1 MISLKPE
8 TRDTDEGSTWFQ
20 MIDLVDPVDYQEKR
34 LSISNPVDQMIEMRL
49 ETDSLESQSIDLPL
63 EDSIDEEPKR
73 RTRSSLLDSAMK
85 YFS

>member
-1 MISLKPE
+1 MTSLKPE

>member
-1 MISLKPE
+1 MTSLKPE

-73 RTRSSLLDSAMK
+73 RTRRTLLDSAMK

>member
-1 MISLKPE
+1 MTSLKPE

-20 MIDLVDPVDYQEKR
+20 MIDLVDPVDYQKKR

-73 RTRSSLLDSAMK
+73 RTRRTLLDSAMK

>member
-1 MISLKPE
+1 MTSLKPE

-34 LSISNPVDQMIEMRL
+34 LSISNPVNQMIEMRL

-63 EDSIDEEPKR
+63 EDLIDEEPKR

>member
-1 MISLKPE
+1 MTSLKPE

-20 MIDLVDPVDYQEKR
+20 MVDLVDPVDYREKR
-34 LSISNPVDQMIEMRL
+34 LSISNPADQMMDMRV

-63 EDSIDEEPKR
+63 DDPIEEEPKR